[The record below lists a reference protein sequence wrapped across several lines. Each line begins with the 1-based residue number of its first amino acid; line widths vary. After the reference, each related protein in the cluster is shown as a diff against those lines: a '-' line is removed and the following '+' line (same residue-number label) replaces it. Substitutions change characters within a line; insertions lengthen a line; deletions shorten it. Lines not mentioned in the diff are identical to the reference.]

1 MGRLQFATVSP
12 MTACRTCKPAASLTC
27 STYLAACL
35 LLTPFQDASWLLKPW
50 CLPICLFA
58 LKCLR
63 SAAAETIGQFYHLPL
78 SPISTVVII
87 FTNHLPEALVPVIS
101 FKLSRDDYGG
111 ICFFQITFSDVTF
124 LICFHDLLVFFIISF
139 SGCHSCCHIKCCHK
153 LFIFLSTHFHFLKQ
167 LAFDCNV
174 TPPALPASKN
184 QRWAS
189 NILLVAFLVLKS
201 VL

>member
-1 MGRLQFATVSP
+1 MPLGCF
-12 MTACRTCKPAASLTC
+12 
-27 STYLAACL
+27 
-35 LLTPFQDASWLLKPW
+35 LKPW

-87 FTNHLPEALVPVIS
+87 LTNHLPETLVPVIS

-139 SGCHSCCHIKCCHK
+139 SGCHSCCHVKCCHK

-167 LAFDCNV
+167 LLLIALSLHQSQVFGCFLSLMWNRVCFDC
-174 TPPALPASKN
+174 K
-184 QRWAS
+184 
-189 NILLVAFLVLKS
+189 
-201 VL
+201 

>member
-1 MGRLQFATVSP
+1 MCTIRFHCRNGQRISETVPGKSFRAKGDFCHFSQSFKPIFCSWLWLGLLLVQRCSRWDMGRLQFATVSP
-12 MTACRTCKPAASLTC
+12 MTACRTFKPAASLTC

-35 LLTPFQDASWLLKPW
+35 LLTPCQDASWLLKPW

-111 ICFFQITFSDVTF
+111 ICFSRLLFQM
-124 LICFHDLLVFFIISF
+124 
-139 SGCHSCCHIKCCHK
+139 
-153 LFIFLSTHFHFLKQ
+153 
-167 LAFDCNV
+167 
-174 TPPALPASKN
+174 
-184 QRWAS
+184 
-189 NILLVAFLVLKS
+189 
-201 VL
+201 